1 MSSPND
7 SPILTRKQTIES
19 NDKGYDARCK
29 SCFFKFRIFKII
41 QRDQDLGY
49 LSLIFIKKNSL
60 HQKLENN

>member
-29 SCFFKFRIFKII
+29 SCFFKLNF
-41 QRDQDLGY
+41 
-49 LSLIFIKKNSL
+49 IFIRT
-60 HQKLENN
+60 